1 MFQSVRPNSQIYI
14 FHKGESPRLDIGYVV
29 NQPVIRQKYPL
40 PTTFPQNKDAVVDL
54 TIKVNNLNSNYTNI
68 PANLDIADL
77 YADGENIVISD
88 NREAMNAEI
97 LSLKQKSEDVIN
109 SVGYHQN
116 FIKVCEDVLS
126 QLNPELAEKQ
136 AQRKE
141 IDDLKTQMSD
151 ISKVLIELKDANR
164 LFIEKLRNK
173 EQLI

>member
-1 MFQSVRPNSQIYI
+1 
-14 FHKGESPRLDIGYVV
+14 
-29 NQPVIRQKYPL
+29 
-40 PTTFPQNKDAVVDL
+40 
-54 TIKVNNLNSNYTNI
+54 
-68 PANLDIADL
+68 
-77 YADGENIVISD
+77 
-88 NREAMNAEI
+88 MNAEI
-97 LSLKQKSEDVIN
+97 LSLKQKSEEVIN

-116 FIKVCEDVLS
+116 FISVCDDVLS

-164 LFIEKLRNK
+164 LFIEQLRNK